1 MKENETNLENRL
13 RSWQPRQPSPRLKR
27 QLFPLASRN
36 EIREVW
42 LRCLAPAVACL
53 FLAVTIIHQEPGL
66 SASSRQAQ
74 FSSTGASSNL
84 NYAAVFPKQHT
95 TDQNEVSHA
104 SFEWT
109 NLSDSS
115 SSISPFSPGQ

>member
-1 MKENETNLENRL
+1 LGG
-13 RSWQPRQPSPRLKR
+13 RSEL
-27 QLFPLASRN
+27 
-36 EIREVW
+36 REVW
-42 LRCLAPAVACL
+42 LRCLAPAVACV
-53 FLAVTIIHQEPGL
+53 FLAVTIIHQEPWL

-74 FSSTGASSNL
+74 FASAMVSSNL
-84 NYAAVFPKQHT
+84 TYTTIFPKQHT

-115 SSISPFSPGQ
+115 SSISPFSPGQVN

>member
-1 MKENETNLENRL
+1 MNENETNLENQL
-13 RSWQPRQPSPRLKR
+13 RSWRPRRPAPRIKR
-27 QLFPLASRN
+27 RLFPLADRS
-36 EIREVW
+36 ELREVW
-42 LRCLAPAVACL
+42 LRCLAPAVACV

-66 SASSRQAQ
+66 SASSVESRQVA
-74 FSSTGASSNL
+74 GVVSSNL
-84 NYAAVFPKQHT
+84 TYTAVFPKQHT
-95 TDQNEVSHA
+95 TDQNELSHA